1 MQGKQIGGHGSG
13 QAGSDGGVD
22 EDGSDGEKGHN
33 RPCLFIRLCGCELGA
48 HLVPPLLAQD
58 TPCGLAPNP
67 PPKRAVSCRLLGLCA
82 FWFLN
87 GPCFPRSK
95 LFSLA
100 PKEVFFSSEWVRRM
114 TEPSLICSCSR

>member
-33 RPCLFIRLCGCELGA
+33 RPCLFIRLCGCELGV

-58 TPCGLAPNP
+58 RLEEQAQSRVKELGNQGLEA
-67 PPKRAVSCRLLGLCA
+67 L
-82 FWFLN
+82 
-87 GPCFPRSK
+87 
-95 LFSLA
+95 SLA
-100 PKEVFFSSEWVRRM
+100 FS
-114 TEPSLICSCSR
+114 PS